1 MPIGVQDSPHT
12 TIYES
17 QTLQHEALSSSSE
30 SSCQVN
36 DEKWNHP
43 RSNIAKTLA
52 TFWSFLIMG
61 ANDSAY
67 GPLIPYLE
75 SYYNLSYTI
84 VSLVFLSPLLG
95 YATAAIVNERA
106 HCAIGRRGV
115 AFVSSLCH
123 LIAYILNCVHPPY
136 PVLVVSFI
144 FAGLGNGLADS
155 AWNAW
160 IGNLHDANQLLGLL
174 HGSYGVGAV
183 ISPLIASLLVADAGL
198 PWYYFYYIMIG
209 GATIEIFVCVAC
221 FWDSTGTS
229 FQLAKKQQP
238 GDTSEKAG
246 LRRVLSTMPFARVTW
261 ICSIFLLGY
270 VGVEVAL
277 GGWVVT
283 FMKKVRHAAPFA
295 SSMTSTGFWL
305 GITLG
310 RVILGF
316 VTPLIGEKIAISIY
330 ISLDIAFCLILYLVP
345 NFYAGAVA
353 VSLQGFF
360 LGPLFPAVVIVTT
373 KLLPKHLHV
382 SAIGFAAAFGGG
394 GAAVLPFIVGVL
406 AQAKGVEVLMPFIIA
421 LSGAMLLLWNCLPRV
436 PRDRSASANNDRE
449 AC

>member
-1 MPIGVQDSPHT
+1 
-12 TIYES
+12 
-17 QTLQHEALSSSSE
+17 
-30 SSCQVN
+30 
-36 DEKWNHP
+36 
-43 RSNIAKTLA
+43 
-52 TFWSFLIMG
+52 MG

-67 GPLIPYLE
+67 GLE
-75 SYYNLSYTI
+75 TYYNLSYTI

-106 HCAIGRRGV
+106 HCALGRRGV

-160 IGNLHDANQLLGLL
+160 IGNLDNANQLLGLL

-183 ISPLIASLLVADAGL
+183 ISPLIASLLIADAGL

-209 GATIEIFVCVAC
+209 GAAIEILVCVAC
-221 FWDSTGTS
+221 FWDSTGAS
-229 FQLAKKQQP
+229 FRLAKKQQP

-246 LRRVLSTMPFARVTW
+246 LRRVLFAMPFARITW
-261 ICSIFLLGY
+261 VCSIFLLGY

-283 FMKKVRHAAPFA
+283 FMKEVRHAAPFA

-316 VTPLIGEKIAISIY
+316 VTPLIGEKIAISVGSPQY
-330 ISLDIAFCLILYLVP
+330 IFFILLIPQAHLLVDLYLARDSILPHLVP
-345 NFYAGAVA
+345 G
-353 VSLQGFF
+353 SELLCWRSRGI
-360 LGPLFPAVVIVTT
+360 PARVLSGT
-373 KLLPKHLHV
+373 
-382 SAIGFAAAFGGG
+382 IGFAAAFGGG

-421 LSGAMLLLWNCLPRV
+421 LSGAMLLLWNCLPKV
-436 PRDRSASANNDRE
+436 PRDGSVLELQTQEVEDG
-449 AC
+449 